1 MESGSEAFMVE
12 SQEATHIRQLA
23 QKALEANRE
32 HQQALNTYIQRL
44 EAELQ
49 MVERLIDAAN
59 IEVEDD
65 SDLDVPGFV
74 LVPGAV
80 RAASAISPSELLS
93 PDSPFRDD
101 ALRRNRYKSLTDSH
115 PMKARELDALAEAVR
130 TENYR
135 KMAFDAQILGL
146 PTFHDMSER
155 SPKSLECNCEGLD
168 WDRIAEKVSR
178 VSTTTRTA
186 RECEIRWLGDRH
198 PDFNHGPWKEEEISR
213 LKSLI
218 AGYGDGSPDWSD
230 IARKLGTNRTPLD
243 CMRQGTIRKN
253 HVWTPMSDERL
264 IKAVDMFGHNW
275 SLVARYV
282 SEDATPM
289 QCSTR
294 YQRSLDP
301 SVKRVN
307 WTPEEDARLRIA
319 ADAYDRSWVDVAAA
333 MPGRTNDQCRDRW
346 NEQVN
351 PNVNRNPWSPEE
363 DKALLD
369 VVRENENMAWKE
381 ISKLLGT
388 GRTDTA
394 CRNRYLTFQKSLKL
408 PSVKFKVTRH
418 PSVDSEVTT
427 TVESSRTPSDVQ
439 SLSPGPLPPGSP
451 LRQDVYTRNEGSP
464 LFFLDP
470 VVGSDPTI
478 SQCGPGSA
486 RPLMPPGSASNTPK
500 RLSTPVSSISS
511 SSRGGK
517 KRQKRLD
524 NDNLERVPLKRRK
537 IARPRQ
543 AGMEGQLLIT
553 FGSPLTADSR
563 VPTPTTPSGDSRET
577 TTDQISAHPMDIDEE
592 DRNSSLG
599 TSIT

>member
-1 MESGSEAFMVE
+1 MVE
-12 SQEATHIRQLA
+12 SQEATHIHQLA

-49 MVERLIDAAN
+49 MVERLN
-59 IEVEDD
+59 RKVEDD

-80 RAASAISPSELLS
+80 RAASAISSSELLS
-93 PDSPFRDD
+93 PDSP
-101 ALRRNRYKSLTDSH
+101 LTDSH

-218 AGYGDGSPDWSD
+218 AGYGDGSPGLVGHSS
-230 IARKLGTNRTPLD
+230 K
-243 CMRQGTIRKN
+243 IR
-253 HVWTPMSDERL
+253 
-264 IKAVDMFGHNW
+264 I
-275 SLVARYV
+275 ARYV

-289 QCSTR
+289 QCN
-294 YQRSLDP
+294 P

-408 PSVKFKVTRH
+408 PSVKFKVPH
-418 PSVDSEVTT
+418 FD
-427 TVESSRTPSDVQ
+427 
-439 SLSPGPLPPGSP
+439 
-451 LRQDVYTRNEGSP
+451 
-464 LFFLDP
+464 
-470 VVGSDPTI
+470 
-478 SQCGPGSA
+478 
-486 RPLMPPGSASNTPK
+486 K
-500 RLSTPVSSISS
+500 
-511 SSRGGK
+511 
-517 KRQKRLD
+517 
-524 NDNLERVPLKRRK
+524 
-537 IARPRQ
+537 
-543 AGMEGQLLIT
+543 T
-553 FGSPLTADSR
+553 FIRATKGLHCFSWT
-563 VPTPTTPSGDSRET
+563 
-577 TTDQISAHPMDIDEE
+577 Q
-592 DRNSSLG
+592 
-599 TSIT
+599 